1 MSQHSCR
8 QIVSAPEDVRLDRAL
23 DEALQKID
31 PAPGKTITY
40 RQIDTVL
47 DDAGVDPDLETRLYE
62 RILHVLNERQVR
74 VIEAEEDDLSDDD
87 FETEIADEVFEMLAE
102 MMGRASEFDHELLSA
117 ADERR
122 LLEIYHDGR
131 RARREL
137 QLSPGS
143 VQQYAAERRIEASE
157 EAIDR
162 LMRCNLRL
170 VAKIAMRYLPHARHL
185 TFDDLLQE
193 GRIGLFKAIEKFDQ
207 NCQGRL
213 STYAVWWIRQ
223 SIQRALADQDR
234 MIRLPVH
241 VVEQLHRLRK
251 TYEQLRCI
259 HGREPDD
266 AELANALS
274 VSLAKVRFLQRVAQ
288 HHASIDR
295 PIGSDSD
302 TPLGELIADDREE
315 RPDFICEQQLL
326 RAALRKVLSRLSI
339 RERYIL
345 EQRYGLID
353 GETHTLEEIGRTLG
367 VTRERI
373 RQIEQ
378 KALGRLR
385 KRESRKILGPF
396 LR

>member
-8 QIVSAPEDVRLDRAL
+8 QVVSAPDDACLDRAL
-23 DEALQKID
+23 DKVLQKLNL
-31 PAPGKTITY
+31 APGKTTTY

-47 DDAGVDPDLETRLYE
+47 DDAGIEPDHATQLYE
-62 RILHVLNERQVR
+62 RILHVLDERQVR
-74 VIEAEEDDLSDDD
+74 VIEVEENDRDDDD
-87 FETEIADEVFEMLAE
+87 FAVELADEVFEMLAE

-122 LLEIYHDGR
+122 LLEIYHDGL

-137 QLSPGS
+137 QISPGS
-143 VQQYAAERRIEASE
+143 VQQYAAERRIKASE

-162 LMRCNLRL
+162 LLRCNLRL

-193 GRIGLFKAIEKFDQ
+193 GRIGLFKAIERFDR

-241 VVEQLHRLRK
+241 VVDQLYRLRK
-251 TYEQLRCI
+251 TYEWLRCI

-266 AELANALS
+266 TELANALG
-274 VSLAKVRFLQRVAQ
+274 VSLAKVRSLQRVAQ
-288 HHASIDR
+288 HYASIDR
-295 PIGSDSD
+295 PVGSDSD
-302 TPLGELIADDREE
+302 TPLGELIADDREDG
-315 RPDFICEQQLL
+315 PDFICEQQLL
-326 RAALRKVLSRLSI
+326 RAALRKVLSHLSI
-339 RERYIL
+339 RERDIL

-353 GETHTLEEIGRTLG
+353 GETHTLEEIGQKLG
-367 VTRERI
+367 LTRERI

-378 KALGRLR
+378 KALKRLA
-385 KRESRKILGPF
+385 KREYRKILEPF